1 MAKKAQYYVP
11 KSDGTYEQV
20 YLETDAASVIES
32 TSKSFVRKEDADF
45 LAAQKANILKKADVV
60 NSTTST
66 STNLPAS
73 AAALKGVADR
83 LGNVKIVV
91 SATQPAAESGV
102 TIIWIQG

>member
-20 YLETDAASVIES
+20 YLETDAASVITNDS
-32 TSKSFVRKEDADF
+32 RSFVRKVDADF
-45 LAAQKANILKKADVV
+45 LLANKDNIIKKGDVV

-73 AAALKGVADR
+73 AAALKSVADK

-91 SATQPAAESGV
+91 SPTEPAKESGV